1 MTSQEEQMLKALVER
16 VNATKLSEKDT
27 DAENLLTRGLGA
39 NQDAMYILAQ
49 SVLVQNIALEQARGQ
64 LEQAKQQIEELKK
77 QPAKSGGF
85 LGGLLGHHDAPR
97 QQSAPAGAAG
107 QAANPQGYQQVYNP
121 QATEYQAPYQGPYP
135 QQGPYPPQG
144 APYQASYQAAPPP
157 PAYGYAPPPPPPPYG
172 GGGYNGGPMGG
183 GSSFLR
189 GAAQTAAGVAAGAL
203 AFEGVEALLHG
214 GFGHPGYGM
223 GMGGYGMPGV
233 GFGMGP
239 GMGMGMGGMG
249 MGFERPV
256 EETVINNYY
265 DSPGGGYEHE
275 RGGEHFHESADQG
288 GAQLSDASW
297 QNDPGSGPDDGYDSG
312 GGSFDSGGSGDSG
325 GGWDSGGSDGG
336 GGNFGDD
343 GTI

>member
-1 MTSQEEQMLKALVER
+1 VTSQEEQMLKALVER
-16 VNATKLSEKDT
+16 VNATKLSEKDV
-27 DAENLLTRGLGA
+27 DAENLLSRGFSG
-39 NQDAMYILAQ
+39 NPDAVYILAQ

-77 QPAKSGGF
+77 QPVKSGGF
-85 LGGLLGHHDAPR
+85 LGGLLGHHDAPQ
-97 QQSAPAGAAG
+97 QQSTSSQQSG
-107 QAANPQGYQQVYNP
+107 QPANPQGYQQVYNP
-121 QATEYQAPYQGPYP
+121 QATEYQAPYQGGYQP
-135 QQGPYPPQG
+135 
-144 APYQASYQAAPPP
+144 PYQQAAYPPPP
-157 PAYGYAPPPPPPPYG
+157 PAYGPGYGPPPPAYG
-172 GGGYNGGPMGG
+172 GPGYYGGPMGG

-239 GMGMGMGGMG
+239 GMGMG
-249 MGFERPV
+249 FERPV

-265 DSPGGGYEHE
+265 DQPGGGYEH
-275 RGGEHFHESADQG
+275 GGEHMHESSDMG
-288 GAQLSDASW
+288 GGNLSDAGW
-297 QNDPGSGPDDGYDSG
+297 QTDSGSGPDDGYDSG
-312 GGSFDSGGSGDSG
+312 GGSFDSGDSG
-325 GGWDSGGSDGG
+325 GGWDSGGSDDG